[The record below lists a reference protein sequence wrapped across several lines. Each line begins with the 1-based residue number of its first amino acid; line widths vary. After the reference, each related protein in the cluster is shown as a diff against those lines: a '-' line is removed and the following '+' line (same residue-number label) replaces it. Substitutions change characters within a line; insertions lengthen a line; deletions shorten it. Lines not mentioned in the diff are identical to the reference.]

1 MPKSLFWCFLVD
13 FAKFVRTPF
22 LQNSTVSILLIIA
35 VSIVGKRVLTNIT
48 INYDTKTKAY
58 VLIRP
63 RSVKLLKREVQVK
76 EKFSEAVVCR
86 LQIRCS

>member
-1 MPKSLFWCFLVD
+1 MD

-35 VSIVGKRVLTNIT
+35 VSIVGKRVLTHIP

-58 VLIRP
+58 VLIRA